1 MAGWD
6 EETLIIA
13 TLVVEDTRDRQSK
26 HKKRSDFNFNSQE
39 GVLFQPLLLHLILT
53 KKILHN
59 KLHYILTSSFKM
71 ASQTQ
76 QEFQRVQSDVQQLQT
91 DLHRVKTTVA
101 DRCSQVE
108 RTIEGILSAVRVK
121 IRDELAVF
129 KNDMQSQIS
138 GLESMIR
145 KFFEQSRVPTGVTT
159 ESLASPAIIDAIS
172 RPATALSLHDVYHTM
187 GLETGLRDPVRGK
200 APMFVGGSSSDVEAG
215 RGRDLSDPTRGLL
228 GPKPSIGNE
237 LFLGRCGSNSTQVS
251 KPVQTRGNRPIHDR
265 KKYPIQTSS
274 VRRGQESK
282 EESMK
287 QRIDE
292 KDKRKTKQAPDV
304 SCSSPSPALECMDKL
319 RQELSCAICLDIMY
333 EPSTTPCGH
342 SFCKKCLRSAADKCG
357 KRCPKC
363 RQLISNEISC
373 ALNRVLWNTIQLLF
387 PKEVSEAR
395 KSAAGALNS
404 RKVECRSP
412 ESGRTRSV
420 RPPTVST
427 TDAALA
433 LRLQREDLSRLESTN
448 DSSRRRRQTPSQ
460 DEDAALALR
469 LQREEFM
476 ESSRGNH
483 QQTRTPP
490 NPSFFS

>member
-1 MAGWD
+1 M
-6 EETLIIA
+6 
-13 TLVVEDTRDRQSK
+13 VS
-26 HKKRSDFNFNSQE
+26 
-39 GVLFQPLLLHLILT
+39 
-53 KKILHN
+53 
-59 KLHYILTSSFKM
+59 
-71 ASQTQ
+71 Q
-76 QEFQRVQSDVQQLQT
+76 QEFQRVELDVQQLQT

-108 RTIEGILSAVRVK
+108 RTISAVRVE

-138 GLESMIR
+138 GLESII
-145 KFFEQSRVPTGVTT
+145 KKIFEQPRVPTGVTT

-172 RPATALSLHDVYHTM
+172 RPVVTVDMLPKIPASLEMKIQKSTALSLHDVYHTM

-200 APMFVGGSSSDVEAG
+200 APMYVGGSSSDFEAG

-237 LFLGRCGSNSTQVS
+237 LFLRRCGSNSIQVS
-251 KPVQTRGNRPIHDR
+251 KPVQTGGNRPIHDR
-265 KKYPIQTSS
+265 KRYPIQTSS

-287 QRIDE
+287 QRIDV

-319 RQELSCAICLDIMY
+319 REELSCAICLDICY

-373 ALNRVLWNTIQLLF
+373 ALNRVLWNIIQLLF

-412 ESGRTRSV
+412 ESGRRSTRRTRSV

-427 TDAALA
+427 RDAALA